1 MNTPK
6 SFALIDCNSF
16 YCACERAFRP
26 DLSRSPIV
34 VLSNNDGNVIARSA
48 EAKQFIKMG
57 DPYFKIKDLIRRHG
71 IATFSS
77 NFALYG
83 DMSDRVMN
91 IIESACPVVEVYSI
105 DESFADLT
113 GMPEPLEHIGH
124 ALRAEILKKTGIP
137 VGVGI
142 AETKTLAKLANAA
155 AKRWQ
160 KRTGGVV
167 DIRDAVKRDKL
178 LRFMPVG
185 EVWGVGRR
193 LNEQMNAMG
202 IMTAWDLAAADTALI
217 RKRFSVLVEKT
228 ARELA
233 GVSCLDMESVVP
245 AKKEICTGRS
255 FGNRL
260 YELSELQEAV
270 ATYITRAAEKMRSQ
284 KSLCKLVQVAIRT
297 GMYNEKEKQYS
308 RAILCQ
314 LPYPT
319 DDTRLI
325 IQVAL
330 HGLEKIYLEGPA
342 YAKASI
348 LLMDLCDR
356 EHLTAD
362 LFAPAQPEGTEK
374 LMQAMDG
381 INSRWG
387 RGTIRPGRLQR
398 EFAGDMQRNFL
409 SPGYTTKIGELFV
422 ANAR

>member
-1 MNTPK
+1 
-6 SFALIDCNSF
+6 
-16 YCACERAFRP
+16 
-26 DLSRSPIV
+26 
-34 VLSNNDGNVIARSA
+34 
-48 EAKQFIKMG
+48 MG

-113 GMPEPLEHIGH
+113 GMPEPLEQIGH

-202 IMTAWDLAAADTALI
+202 IMTAWDLAVADTALI

-270 ATYITRAAEKMRSQ
+270 ASYITPLRRK
-284 KSLCKLVQVAIRT
+284 
-297 GMYNEKEKQYS
+297 
-308 RAILCQ
+308 
-314 LPYPT
+314 
-319 DDTRLI
+319 
-325 IQVAL
+325 
-330 HGLEKIYLEGPA
+330 
-342 YAKASI
+342 
-348 LLMDLCDR
+348 
-356 EHLTAD
+356 
-362 LFAPAQPEGTEK
+362 
-374 LMQAMDG
+374 
-381 INSRWG
+381 
-387 RGTIRPGRLQR
+387 
-398 EFAGDMQRNFL
+398 
-409 SPGYTTKIGELFV
+409 
-422 ANAR
+422 